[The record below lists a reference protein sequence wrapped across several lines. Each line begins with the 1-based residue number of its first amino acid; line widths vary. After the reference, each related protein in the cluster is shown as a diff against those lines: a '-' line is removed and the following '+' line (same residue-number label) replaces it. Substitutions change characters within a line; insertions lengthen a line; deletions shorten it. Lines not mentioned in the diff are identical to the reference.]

1 MTLAGVAAVL
11 LFVAQPAMASTDM
24 EAELAEMRDLVQGL
38 QQKVDAQEE
47 QLEHQGEMLEDAQA
61 VVQQTQQDQDAMSG
75 LAKFLESL
83 EVDGNVAGSYFWNF
97 NKPAIAFGTSS
108 PGTNI
113 TSGLLSVP
121 SRPQQLPAR
130 PVLAG
135 AGQAGQ

>member
-83 EVDGNVAGSYFWNF
+83 EVDGNVQ
-97 NKPAIAFGTSS
+97 
-108 PGTNI
+108 
-113 TSGLLSVP
+113 
-121 SRPQQLPAR
+121 RPEYR
-130 PVLAG
+130 VRDR
-135 AGQAGQ
+135 